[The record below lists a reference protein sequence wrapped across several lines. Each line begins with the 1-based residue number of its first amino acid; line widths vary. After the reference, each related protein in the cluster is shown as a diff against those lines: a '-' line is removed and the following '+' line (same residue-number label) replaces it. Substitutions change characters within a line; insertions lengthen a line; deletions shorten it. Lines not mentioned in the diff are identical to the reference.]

1 MGDARSAPHTA
12 ARARTWASSAPGASR
27 AAPGASRA
35 ARQAPRVPLA
45 SQLRGARLAAWR
57 PPARAT
63 AQTDRQTDAQSQA
76 VESMRAACVQPR
88 AAPCAARPQPAAR
101 GRSSDIGGGL
111 RRAVPLRAAARAS
124 SGGADY
130 AALRVRELKKLL
142 AERSIPAE
150 GLFDKESIVQVRM
163 GSKNGPGRCHGCLPC
178 RLCRLREAG
187 HPEDPAPSAH
197 ARPGCRR
204 ARSEPHAGGETAPPR
219 AGATTERRSRRA
231 GMRGHPVL
239 AG

>member
-1 MGDARSAPHTA
+1 MFSFT
-12 ARARTWASSAPGASR
+12 TWRLTFCHALMSRFMSLTASR
-27 AAPGASRA
+27 FTV
-35 ARQAPRVPLA
+35 RVHA
-45 SQLRGARLAAWR
+45 FTS
-57 PPARAT
+57 
-63 AQTDRQTDAQSQA
+63 
-76 VESMRAACVQPR
+76 
-88 AAPCAARPQPAAR
+88 
-101 GRSSDIGGGL
+101 
-111 RRAVPLRAAARAS
+111 AAARAS

-163 GSKNGPGRCHGCLPC
+163 GSKNGPGRCHGGLPC